1 MQSSQVRKAFLDFFH
16 SKQHHY
22 VHSSPI
28 VNKNDP
34 TLLFTNSG
42 MNQFKDIFTG
52 NQKPQ
57 YLRVANSQKCLR
69 VSGKHNDLEDVGLDT
84 YHHTMFEMLGNWSF
98 GDYFKKEAIEWAWEF
113 LTQVLKI
120 DKDLLYVTVFGGDDA
135 ENLPKD
141 TESADLW
148 KQWIPEDRILFFG
161 KKENFWEMGETGP
174 CGPCS
179 EIHID
184 LRSEEEKKITIGHTL
199 VNKDHPQVIEIWNL
213 VFMQFFRKQDGRLE
227 SLAMKSVDTGMGFER
242 LCRALE
248 HKSSNYDTDI
258 FQPLKNAIENL
269 SHLNY
274 GHNDK
279 IDIAFRVVMDHTR
292 AVTFAIAD
300 GQLPTN
306 TGAGYVIRRIMRRAV
321 RYAFQYLNLKQP
333 FIHTLVE
340 VLAKQFEDIFPEIIH
355 QQSFIENIIL
365 SEEQSFLRT
374 LSGGIE
380 LFENY
385 ITENQPTI
393 IDGKFAFTLYDTYGF
408 PLDLTQ
414 LMAREKGLD
423 VNLQEFDACMQ
434 EQKNR
439 SKAATKV
446 QFGDWIELKTS
457 DLPIF
462 VGYDSLEVECE
473 IVKYRQV
480 KKGPKNEFQIVI
492 DRTPFYAE
500 SGGQVGD
507 KGILTNYNQTIQ
519 VLDCIKEN
527 ELNILICNE
536 LPKNPEGSW
545 LAKVDTQLRDFT
557 KCNHS
562 ATHLLHAALRKVLG
576 THVEQKGSL
585 VNAEYLRFDFSH
597 FQKISNEELI
607 QIENIVNQKIQE
619 GITLKEHR
627 NVPIEEA
634 KKMGA
639 MALFGEKYGDFVR
652 VIEFDK
658 EFSVELCG
666 GTHVKNTAQI
676 RLFKIVS
683 ESSIAAGIRRIEA
696 ITNQKAWEFLIHE
709 HNQIQEIKNLLK
721 NPKDLI
727 HSIENLISEKY
738 ALEKKL
744 EHLLHEKMIHQRNE
758 LLAKNQIQ
766 NNFSFIIEKIEID
779 NADLLKQL
787 SFELRKMTKQTIIG
801 LGANIQGK
809 PMLSIIFSEDLTPND
824 QFNAVEMIKEISK
837 CIQGG
842 GGGQP
847 FYATAGGKKLEGL
860 DEALEQLKA
869 RL

>member
-1 MQSSQVRKAFLDFFH
+1 MQSSQVRKAFLDFFKT
-16 SKQHHY
+16 KQHHY

-113 LTQVLKI
+113 LTEVLQI
-120 DKDLLYVTVFGGDDA
+120 DKNLLYVTVFGGDDS

-141 TESADLW
+141 FESAELW
-148 KQWIPEDRILFFG
+148 KQWVAEDRILFFG

-184 LRSEEEKKITIGHTL
+184 LRSEEEKKQIPGQNL

-213 VFMQFFRKQDGRLE
+213 VFMQFYRKQDGKLE
-227 SLAMKSVDTGMGFER
+227 PLAMKSVDTGMGFER

-248 HKSSNYDTDI
+248 KKNSNYDTDI
-258 FQPLKNAIENL
+258 FQPLKNAIENIA
-269 SHLNY
+269 HLTY
-274 GHNDK
+274 GKNEK

-333 FIHTLVE
+333 FIYSLVK
-340 VLAKQFEDIFPEIIH
+340 VLAKQFEDIFPEII
-355 QQSFIENIIL
+355 QQQAFIENIIL

-374 LSGGIE
+374 LSSGIE

-385 ITENQPTI
+385 IEENQPHQ

-408 PLDLTQ
+408 PIDLTQ
-414 LMAREKGLD
+414 LMAKEKGVSVDLKAF
-423 VNLQEFDACMQ
+423 EICMQ

-446 QFGDWIELKTS
+446 QFGDWVEIKNS

-473 IVKYRQV
+473 IIKYRQV
-480 KKGPKNEFQIVI
+480 KKGQKNEFQIVI

-500 SGGQVGD
+500 AGGQVGD
-507 KGILTNYNQTIQ
+507 KGVLIHEHQTIQ

-527 ELNILICNE
+527 ELSVLICNE
-536 LPKNPEGSW
+536 LPKSPEGIW
-545 LAKVDTQLRDFT
+545 LAKVDSHLRKLTQ
-557 KCNHS
+557 CNHS
-562 ATHLLHAALRKVLG
+562 ATHLLHAALRKILG
-576 THVEQKGSL
+576 NHVEQKGSL
-585 VNAEYLRFDFSH
+585 VNPDYLRFDFSH
-597 FQKISNEELI
+597 FQKISDEEFN
-607 QIENIVNQKIQE
+607 QIENLVNQKIQE
-619 GITLKEHR
+619 GISLKEYR
-627 NVPIEEA
+627 NVPIEQA
-634 KKMGA
+634 QKMGA

-658 EFSVELCG
+658 EFSIEFCG
-666 GTHVKNTAQI
+666 GTHVSNTSQI

-696 ITNQKAWEFLIHE
+696 LTNQKAWEFLIHE
-709 HNQIQEIKNLLK
+709 HELNQQVKNLLK
-721 NPKDLI
+721 NPKNLLQ
-727 HSIENLISEKY
+727 SVENLLNEKN

-744 EHLLHEKMIHQRNE
+744 ERLLHEKMLHLRDE
-758 LLAKNQIQ
+758 LLKKVQ
-766 NNFSFIIEKIEID
+766 NKGSLSYIIEKIEIE
-779 NADLLKQL
+779 NIESLKQL
-787 SFELRKMTKQTIIG
+787 SFELRKNTQQTIIG

-809 PMLSIIFSEDLTPND
+809 PMLSIIFSEDLEPNEKL
-824 QFNAVEMIKEISK
+824 NAAEMIKEISK
-837 CIQGG
+837 TIQGG

-847 FYATAGGKKLEGL
+847 FYATAGGKNLEGL
-860 DEALEQLKA
+860 DKALHLLKE
-869 RL
+869 LL